1 LAQSTTDSFKVL
13 SELLA
18 QWPDDESAP
27 LRQVVRGA
35 AAIRD
40 AQGQLN
46 KNALHNLESGT
57 NHPEVG
63 AAASDHVAALKDR
76 LGSPQAQAP
85 LTSEWVKSWNDG
97 AQELIK
103 KLIARPDPPEP
114 PPPPPP
120 DDPPPPPEP
129 SATLCETLLDLSEP
143 AAIDA
148 FVEEVRAALQS
159 LSGSAVRVRLVCE
172 EDGD

>member
-1 LAQSTTDSFKVL
+1 M
-13 SELLA
+13 
-18 QWPDDESAP
+18 
-27 LRQVVRGA
+27 
-35 AAIRD
+35 
-40 AQGQLN
+40 
-46 KNALHNLESGT
+46 
-57 NHPEVG
+57 
-63 AAASDHVAALKDR
+63 
-76 LGSPQAQAP
+76 
-85 LTSEWVKSWNDG
+85 KSWNDG

-114 PPPPPP
+114 PPPPP
-120 DDPPPPPEP
+120 DDPLPPPEP